1 MNLTINSFTIEASLH
16 SLYLKI
22 GDREVV
28 IQRDPKQPRMLF
40 SRELYGDEMQL
51 WGFGLYAVIPWTR

>member
-1 MNLTINSFTIEASLH
+1 MNLTINGFTIEVSLH
-16 SLYLKI
+16 SLYLKF

-40 SRELYGDEMQL
+40 SRERYEDEMQL
-51 WGFGLYAVIPWTR
+51 WGFGLYAVIPWAR